1 MHECTHTHP
10 HIVDGLKRQ
19 DFSDHLKD
27 ASMLVFDDLTSVDLC
42 VYCCYYCVDI
52 STILCALF
60 YQLFVLHVCAQF
72 CIYCLCFMFLFGALC
87 TVVVKWVLMLHVCV
101 HQYVCFRIN
110 VYLLFL
116 GLCYLMYIVDG
127 EGVFSFLF

>member
-1 MHECTHTHP
+1 MSRFLKLECITHYKAKNQYIVKTNLHEHLCMNARTHT

-27 ASMLVFDDLTSVDLC
+27 ASMLVFDDLTSMDLC

-60 YQLFVLHVCAQF
+60 HQLFVLHICTQF

-87 TVVVKWVLMLHVCV
+87 TVVVRWVLMLHVCV
-101 HQYVCFRIN
+101 H
-110 VYLLFL
+110 
-116 GLCYLMYIVDG
+116 
-127 EGVFSFLF
+127 

>member
-27 ASMLVFDDLTSVDLC
+27 ASLLVFDDLTSMDLC
-42 VYCCYYCVDI
+42 VYCCYYCVDS

-60 YQLFVLHVCAQF
+60 SVVCASHLRTILYLLFVLHVFVRCSLYSGGQVGAHAS
-72 CIYCLCFMFLFGALC
+72 CLCALIC
-87 TVVVKWVLMLHVCV
+87 LSPCQCV
-101 HQYVCFRIN
+101 FA
-110 VYLLFL
+110 F
-116 GLCYLMYIVDG
+116 
-127 EGVFSFLF
+127 